1 MGTKSLA
8 LGVLG
13 ASKCRGALRWEGP
26 SACRRMFETVCGD
39 CFERRSET
47 TTQPPFGALQMES
60 DGLGLMTGFRTVLLG
75 VSAAAL
81 TVSAAYAADPV
92 KVEVKGEASVAAGL
106 VDGDAKADANAK
118 LSVKGS
124 TVLDNGIEVGA
135 VVSARLDADQP
146 SQMFGG
152 GRYSSQL
159 IGGPR
164 GIAPSASDAYLQ
176 GAYAYA
182 RGPFGQF
189 IIGRDQGVARML
201 AVTSP
206 TIFSAV
212 NINDWQSDLSG
223 LNDIHT
229 VNDFTGYSTKLSY
242 MPPANFL
249 GGVLGGLQ
257 LGVSY
262 SPVLRNCGDLLCAP
276 EAGYIIS
283 PDGVMLTGTSQWDD
297 AVEAALYYEKGI
309 GVGSDRLF
317 VGVGAS
323 FVKAS
328 EDTRVPSLLYDDYEA
343 YSVGLNLAYRGITL
357 GGSVKTTNAGL
368 ASFED
373 DGYLAFDAGVTF
385 RTGEDSGDVA
395 FMLGVGQSES
405 NSVGVNPVDPTL
417 FRDTRSAQA
426 GVTYVLG
433 RGITVGAAAQYVE
446 SKKPVA
452 AGGPEEAA
460 TVVIESSIKF

>member
-1 MGTKSLA
+1 
-8 LGVLG
+8 
-13 ASKCRGALRWEGP
+13 
-26 SACRRMFETVCGD
+26 
-39 CFERRSET
+39 
-47 TTQPPFGALQMES
+47 
-60 DGLGLMTGFRTVLLG
+60 MTGLRTALIG

-81 TVSAAYAADPV
+81 TAGAAYAAEPI
-92 KVEVKGEASVAAGL
+92 KVEVEGEASAAAGL
-106 VDGDAKADANAK
+106 SDGDAKADANAR
-118 LSVKGS
+118 VKITGS
-124 TVLDNGIEVGA
+124 SILDNGIEIGA
-135 VVSARLDADQP
+135 NVMARLDGDQP
-146 SQMFGG
+146 RQMFGG
-152 GRYSSQL
+152 GRYSGLL

-164 GIAPSASDAYLQ
+164 GIAPSESDAYLE
-176 GAYAYA
+176 GASAYV
-182 RGPFGQF
+182 RGGFGQV
-189 IIGRDQGVARML
+189 IVGRDQGVARML
-201 AVTSP
+201 AVKAP
-206 TIFSAV
+206 TIFSSV
-212 NINDWQSDLSG
+212 NINDWQTDLSG

-229 VNDFTGYSTKLSY
+229 INDFTGYATKLTY

-262 SPVLRNCGDLLCAP
+262 SPVLRECGDLLCAP
-276 EAGYIIS
+276 ESGFVIS
-283 PDGVMLTGTSQWDD
+283 PDGVMLTETSKWDD

-309 GVGSDRLF
+309 GLGSDRLY
-317 VGVGAS
+317 VGLGAS
-323 FVKAS
+323 FVTAT
-328 EDTRVPSLLYDDYEA
+328 EDTRTLSSAFDDYKA

-368 ASFED
+368 ATFGE
-373 DGYLAFDAGVTF
+373 DGYLAYDAGVTF
-385 RTGEDSGDVA
+385 RTGEESGDVA
-395 FMLGVGQSES
+395 FMLGVGQSEANTIGS
-405 NSVGVNPVDPTL
+405 DPIDPTL